1 MDIIAH
7 GLWSGLGVRW
17 VKRRRPVPV
26 TTAGLAVGVSILP
39 DIVHLLPVTIWA
51 IFGLGTIDQLF
62 AYATAVPGSEPAM
75 PSWVGLWSHHL
86 HCTMHSAIIATAF
99 TLALRRWWATI
110 WLPLAGWWLHIL
122 IDVFTHS
129 AEFYP
134 VSVLYPITYRGFDGI
149 AWNTPWFVVVNYSAL
164 LLCWVAGRNRTPK
177 EKPQA

>member
-26 TTAGLAVGVSILP
+26 TIAGLAVGVSILP

-75 PSWVGLWSHHL
+75 WVFR
-86 HCTMHSAIIATAF
+86 AIVTGDF
-99 TLALRRWWATI
+99 
-110 WLPLAGWWLHIL
+110 
-122 IDVFTHS
+122 
-129 AEFYP
+129 AE
-134 VSVLYPITYRGFDGI
+134 
-149 AWNTPWFVVVNYSAL
+149 A
-164 LLCWVAGRNRTPK
+164 
-177 EKPQA
+177 